1 MGGRGRRRRNVPNVS
16 QRVVGTT
23 PGLRP
28 NSLPSQ
34 YNFTPAVQV
43 PPTQSPQVPP
53 ANLQDLCVDL
63 LYLVL
68 WWVMN
73 LKYMDL
79 LFTRDHGN
87 ALVRKITKVWTGKF
101 DAPYY
106 SFTLVHVDRRERYF
120 LEFAKTHHWDPLIT
134 GTVQYYFEDI
144 CQRRM
149 KDMVSGARTS
159 RERPPWIGD
168 TLWETMC
175 TYWDTEEAKKRSET
189 YSKAR
194 KSDRGGLGPHVHFSG
209 PKSFQQIKDE
219 MEEQLGRAV
228 SLGEV
233 FIKTH
238 TRPDGTYVDR
248 KAEKIATTY
257 QQNLELRLS
266 QLEADASSV
275 SDGESRPRELTAE
288 DCTTIFLQSTEID
301 SRGIP
306 YGIGSL
312 KETLD
317 KRKCYGQSS
326 SSSTSFLDLQEQLKE
341 AQRKIEEQAAYNEKR
356 DLEEAARKAEQ
367 TRVAAEQKEKLAH
380 LSLVEKYLRQTD
392 PHFLDFMATHSA
404 PQETTDPLSPL
415 PQNDP

>member
-1 MGGRGRRRRNVPNVS
+1 MAGRGRRRRNVPNVS

-53 ANLQDLCVDL
+53 ANLQAQATTVRDYPPPQQLFQNSGTQPRGVDATHSEEVENNPQPQATPQQEAPTPPIVQDSPAHSEAHPYTTSSQGNNFQDEIPHELPELQEDSLRALNVLLSVPGREQWTTVLCPDPVPNTSWKSNWEERS
-63 LYLVL
+63 V
-68 WWVMN
+68 
-73 LKYMDL
+73 
-79 LFTRDHGN
+79 
-87 ALVRKITKVWTGKF
+87 LVRFSSRPILGQMV
-101 DAPYY
+101 
-106 SFTLVHVDRRERYF
+106 RM
-120 LEFAKTHHWDPLIT
+120 LI
-134 GTVQYYFEDI
+134 
-144 CQRRM
+144 
-149 KDMVSGARTS
+149 
-159 RERPPWIGD
+159 
-168 TLWETMC
+168 
-175 TYWDTEEAKKRSET
+175 
-189 YSKAR
+189 
-194 KSDRGGLGPHVHFSG
+194 
-209 PKSFQQIKDE
+209 
-219 MEEQLGRAV
+219 GRQ
-228 SLGEV
+228 
-233 FIKTH
+233 
-238 TRPDGTYVDR
+238 
-248 KAEKIATTY
+248 EKIATTY

-288 DCTTIFLQSTEID
+288 DCTTIFLQSTEVD
-301 SRGIP
+301 SKGIP

-312 KETLD
+312 KETLG
-317 KRKCYGQSS
+317 KRKRYGQSS